1 MQPPPPSLG
10 LDPYYGKYL
19 DGVSIVSSLRVPDQL
34 SLRARNIANEMLSN
48 RPDLL
53 ATMAEWGMRVAIRD
67 EHSVR
72 KDLPEHYHDMQLD
85 AEALGLFDGLVAS
98 TGVESV
104 LCCDTMPEPGFDW
117 LVHELGRID
126 NWVKLG

>member
-1 MQPPPPSLG
+1 
-10 LDPYYGKYL
+10 
-19 DGVSIVSSLRVPDQL
+19 
-34 SLRARNIANEMLSN
+34 
-48 RPDLL
+48 
-53 ATMAEWGMRVAIRD
+53 MRVAIRD

-117 LVHELGRID
+117 LVHELVSCIRSSSHYSKVPEKIGNRILARTGETD
-126 NWVKLG
+126 